1 MAANYAE
8 IGRVGKLKA
17 DFHQVLLIKI
27 FRTFYNI
34 VMKRKSVKFSKKIQ
48 NNIFLDKN

>member
-17 DFHQVLLIKI
+17 DFQQVLVVKI

-34 VMKRKSVKFSKKIQ
+34 VMKHKSVKISKEIQ
-48 NNIFLDKN
+48 NNNFLDEN